1 MTRRTR
7 SFALRGRLGGAI
19 LTGTLGITLAIGSA
33 LAPPGGGGPA
43 ADTYVVFGTNDLGMH
58 CMQQDN
64 SEIHILPP
72 YNTVHAQIIK
82 RGNNPDIVKNENG
95 FSVEYSIPSNTRS
108 ADKSNFWRYSKSLFG
123 VDLPPDVGLTGN
135 GMTGTMAY
143 TGNNDYAVTGI
154 PITPIDDNGR
164 ENPYPLATLTVKKEG
179 AVVAQTQAVVPVS
192 WEINCNLCHNTPGK
206 TIGQMVLPIHDTK
219 HGTQLTGK
227 EPVLCAGCH
236 ADPALGAPGQP
247 GIPTFS
253 AAMHGSHAPYMKSLP
268 NLQNS
273 CYACH
278 PGIRTQCQRDIHLT
292 KGVTCQQCHG
302 DEAAVGN
309 PARTPWV
316 DEPKCGSCH
325 QKPGFE
331 FEEPGKLMRESRGHG
346 GVTCLTCHGSPHAI
360 TPTTTEVDNLQA
372 TVKQGHPGKIDSCT
386 VCHTVQPTE
395 PFFHRIED

>member
-1 MTRRTR
+1 MQQRTRRLK
-7 SFALRGRLGGAI
+7 LRGRLAGAL
-19 LTGTLGITLAIGSA
+19 LTGTLGLSLAIGA
-33 LAPPGGGGPA
+33 AVAPPGGGGPDA
-43 ADTYVVFGTNDLGMH
+43 ETYVVFGTNDLGMH

-82 RGNNPDIVKNENG
+82 RGNNPDIIKNEAG
-95 FSVEYSIPSNTRS
+95 FSIEYTIPSNTRS
-108 ADKSNFWRYSKSLFG
+108 ADKSNFWRYVKPLFG

-154 PITPIDDNGR
+154 PITPIDDDGR
-164 ENPYPLATLTVKKEG
+164 ENPYPMATLTVKKEG

-192 WEINCNLCHNTPGK
+192 WEINCNLCHNEPGK
-206 TIGQMVLPIHDTK
+206 TIGQMVLPIHDAK

-227 EPVLCAGCH
+227 EPVLCASCH

-253 AAMHGSHAPYMKSLP
+253 AAMHGSHAPHMNSLP

-278 PGIRTQCQRDIHLT
+278 PGIRTQCQRDIHII
-292 KGVTCQQCHG
+292 KGVTCKQCHG

-331 FEEPGKLMRESRGHG
+331 FEEPGKLMRQSRGHA

-360 TPTTTEVDNLQA
+360 TPSTNEVDNLQA
-372 TVKQGHPGKIDSCT
+372 TVKQGHPGKIDTCT
-386 VCHTVQPTE
+386 VCHTVQPTQ
-395 PFFHRIED
+395 PFFHRINN